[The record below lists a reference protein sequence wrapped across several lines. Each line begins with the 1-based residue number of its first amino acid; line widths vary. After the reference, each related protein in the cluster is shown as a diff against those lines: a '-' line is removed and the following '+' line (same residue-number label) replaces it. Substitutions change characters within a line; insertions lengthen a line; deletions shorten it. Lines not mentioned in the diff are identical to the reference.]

1 MKKAVET
8 VLGSKAFLSFEKW
21 RKIPNLNSKVKNSI
35 LSGRFGD
42 LYGGQGELCSTRK
55 IWESKQ

>member
-1 MKKAVET
+1 MIE
-8 VLGSKAFLSFEKW
+8 SIFEFLKKW
-21 RKIPNLNSKVKNSI
+21 RKIPNLNSKVKNSV

-55 IWESKQ
+55 IRESWQ